1 MDCAL
6 RSPATMRV
14 AACLILA
21 MTAAGDT
28 LAYAAERTMNAAV
41 KRPQVED
48 SGTVV
53 VRLPSSSGFVAKADI
68 LAELGAVGGIDLR
81 AVEWLLPEGQ
91 LDLKQAKTERR
102 LKQLNRVVGRYVVTR
117 ISRHMNRD
125 PELVI
130 EFDRAR
136 LNTDKRRAKV
146 RAKTV
151 SLKVLDP
158 RGTLRAQ
165 QQYGLIMDD
174 SADQLADRQFVVG
187 IHGFNGGPDAMTALL
202 DPLRA
207 AGRPCAS
214 FVYPNDQAIA
224 DSAALLSREL
234 KALARREP
242 RRRVALVAFSMGGLV
257 ARAALENPEL
267 DPGNVERLIMIAPP
281 NQGTICA
288 RYSRGFDLYE
298 HVYRQRQFEP
308 RRWLVASMLDGLGEA
323 RNDLCPDS
331 AFLRQLNARPRNK
344 SIRYSILLGKGG
356 ELDQRVVDRVARS
369 IDRLQNT
376 STWARVF
383 APKLDRIRSD
393 LSELTE
399 PSDGFVT
406 VRRGRLPGVDDVC
419 VLRFG
424 HVEAFEDLH
433 DEGVVNLHQAIAT
446 RLETLR

>member
-1 MDCAL
+1 MHCAL

-14 AACLILA
+14 AVCLILA
-21 MTAAGDT
+21 MTAAGNT
-28 LAYAAERTMNAAV
+28 LAYAAEPKLNDAV
-41 KRPQVED
+41 DRRQLED

-130 EFDRAR
+130 EFDRTR

-146 RAKTV
+146 RARMV

-165 QQYGLIMDD
+165 QQQYGLIIDD
-174 SADQLADRQFVVG
+174 SAGQLANRQLVVG
-187 IHGFNGGPDAMTALL
+187 IHGFNGGPVAMTAFL

-257 ARAALENPEL
+257 ARAAIENPQL

-308 RRWLVASMLDGLGEA
+308 RRFLVASMLDGLGEA

-331 AFLRQLNARPRNK
+331 AFLRQLNGRPRNK
-344 SIRYSILLGKGG
+344 SVRYGILLGKGG
-356 ELDQRVVDRVARS
+356 ELDQRVVERIARS
-369 IDRLQNT
+369 IDQLQKA

-393 LSELTE
+393 LVADACPEWMT
-399 PSDGFVT
+399 FA
-406 VRRGRLPGVDDVC
+406 C
-419 VLRFG
+419 C
-424 HVEAFEDLH
+424 
-433 DEGVVNLHQAIAT
+433 NLAT
-446 RLETLR
+446 SKRSKICTTKGW